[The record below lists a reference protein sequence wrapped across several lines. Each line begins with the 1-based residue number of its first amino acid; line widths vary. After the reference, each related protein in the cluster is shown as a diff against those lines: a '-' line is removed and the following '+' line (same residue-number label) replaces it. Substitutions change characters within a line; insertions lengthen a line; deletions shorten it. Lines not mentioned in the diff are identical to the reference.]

1 VQTNARKK
9 IKIEKEKRARESKTD
24 KKRTKGKD

>member
-9 IKIEKEKRARESKTD
+9 IKTEKEKRARESKTD